1 MLRPWCRW
9 LRRCGS
15 NGLTGASEGDRPT
28 AEARV
33 KLGLRPGRCIPLQP
47 FLLAQ
52 NPGYKRVGQ
61 ALRFCLSDLVRM
73 KSVPARPQPSARDF
87 GQPRLWEALRQRLR
101 ELGYLEGQNIAFEPR
116 FAEGKSDRLS
126 ASAAEL
132 VELKVDAIVTSGTPA
147 ALAAKHATRTIP
159 IVMAQLAD
167 PVGAGLVS
175 SLRRPGGNITGL
187 TTQDPDLIGNAWNSS
202 WRSFQGFSACS
213 PRR

>member
-1 MLRPWCRW
+1 M
-9 LRRCGS
+9 
-15 NGLTGASEGDRPT
+15 
-28 AEARV
+28 
-33 KLGLRPGRCIPLQP
+33 
-47 FLLAQ
+47 
-52 NPGYKRVGQ
+52 
-61 ALRFCLSDLVRM
+61 
-73 KSVPARPQPSARDF
+73 
-87 GQPRLWEALRQRLR
+87 R

-147 ALAAKHATRTIP
+147 ALAAKYATRTIP

-187 TTQDPDLIGNAWNSS
+187 TT
-202 WRSFQGFSACS
+202 
-213 PRR
+213 